1 MVSELTISP
10 RHQMDW
16 NKINARCSRMTQA
29 IWVIAG
35 LVYAVFWLWYARPRK
50 KITPLEADRFQQ
62 WATDSGIPAARAK
75 GLRDFFANDDG
86 RDFVMVNLIT
96 LKKPV
101 RESSAKLAAYQRV
114 FLGQLLR
121 KAGHPVITALRCG
134 ANIEHVNCEQN
145 SDWAAMAAIRYRSR
159 RDLLEILP
167 KTFGCDH
174 HQLKLDAVA
183 STIAFPA
190 GKWFILAGP
199 KIVVALITL
208 LVACILELL
217 I

>member
-1 MVSELTISP
+1 MTLTI
-10 RHQMDW
+10 W
-16 NKINARCSRMTQA
+16 AAATFF
-29 IWVIAG
+29 
-35 LVYAVFWLWYARPRK
+35 YALFWLWYAMPRR
-50 KITPLEADRFQQ
+50 KITPQEADDFLA
-62 WATDSGIPAARAK
+62 WASSQGVEPERAR
-75 GLRDFFANDDG
+75 GLREFFAKDDG

-101 RESSAKLAAYQRV
+101 RESSAKLAAYQKV

-121 KAGHPVITALRCG
+121 KAGHPVMTALRSG
-134 ANIEHVNCEQN
+134 ANIEQVNCDQN

-167 KTFGCDH
+167 ATFGSDH

-183 STIAFPA
+183 NTIAFPA
-190 GKWFILAGP
+190 SNWFITGGP
-199 KIVVALITL
+199 KLAVALATL
-208 LVACILELL
+208 LLACVAELL

>member
-1 MVSELTISP
+1 MTLTI
-10 RHQMDW
+10 W
-16 NKINARCSRMTQA
+16 ATA
-29 IWVIAG
+29 A
-35 LVYAVFWLWYARPRK
+35 LFYALFWLWYARPRRK
-50 KITPLEADRFQQ
+50 LTPQEADDFLA
-62 WATDSGIPAARAK
+62 WASSQGLEPERAQ
-75 GLRDFFANDDG
+75 GLRDFFAKDDG

-101 RESSAKLAAYQRV
+101 RESSAKLAAYQKV

-121 KAGHPVITALRCG
+121 KAGHPVITALRSG
-134 ANIEHVNCEQN
+134 TNVEHINCEHN
-145 SDWAAMAAIRYRSR
+145 SDWSAIAAIRYRSR

-167 KTFGCDH
+167 ATFGSDH

-190 GKWFILAGP
+190 SNWFIAGGP
-199 KIVVALITL
+199 KLAVALATL
-208 LVACILELL
+208 LLACVAELL